1 MSELVKGYGA
11 EVVGRNEDGSIPV
24 IKCTHIVADTID
36 FPEYNEAMA
45 MMVPVIKPSW
55 INNSL
60 RRGRQAQIRPY
71 SPDPRLFFSE
81 VVLTCDEL
89 PINDSESIAGAVLAV
104 GGSESKDLGRLTT
117 HICALSIDGP
127 KARMALEKNLNCK
140 IVLPHWY
147 VITVLYCYSKFVFLT
162 HRRFDDCFRLGKRI
176 DEGPYLLP
184 NPEILTANPGDNVK
198 IPENKHLDG
207 ATTDRPDRPPHE
219 SDTGRQR
226 LTVFDKKKVAL
237 SRDLS
242 MSEAL
247 RKTITN
253 LIKDGGGEVVIK
265 VPDCD
270 WFVCQFRDGPEYI
283 KASHQ
288 GKTVGNLAWLY
299 HVIFRNQW
307 SDPLRRLLHYPVP
320 QWGMKDFKGLR
331 ITVSNY
337 GGEARTYL
345 MNLLKAAGAE
355 ATGAMKQDN
364 THLIT
369 ARKAGDKCEAAQE
382 WNIEMVNHLW
392 VEESYARCELQPL
405 TDPRYTHFP
414 PRTNLSEIIGQ
425 TWFDESKLRDM
436 YYPGGEDKDLDAA
449 ALHKKNVRKMV
460 QENALRHGPGAGVV
474 VGRQKHPEFDITED
488 NEDEYAEKT
497 AQKFGVP
504 APPKS
509 KTQAAATPVHPR
521 STRTGK
527 ENDTPSV
534 YSSTSRSAKASA
546 LNKLQTLA
554 PDIALY
560 EKERKRKSTGNTPFG
575 GKRAANLIEQEQE
588 KEREKKAQE
597 KSHRSSS
604 FTREES
610 EDAEAE
616 VEEERPTKKQK
627 TALPPVDMRIVLTG
641 YKDWSQNA
649 KKEDTDRVSL
659 VLFGV
664 LSINTGLLAN
674 TDQRKLRNM
683 GILIVQDN
691 AQCDYLA
698 APQILRTVKFLRTL
712 AKGPEVINSSFIND
726 CLEQGERVNVEAYRL
741 KDKEREKSFGV
752 NLEKSLKR
760 ARENK
765 GRLLWGVPI
774 YCTALIKG
782 GADSYQPIAEAN
794 GAIFKT
800 YNGRTTTIKATR
812 PEDDSQP
819 PEPVYLL
826 TSNSKT
832 EQNLW
837 PKFEQMARDGN
848 MVPRVVASDWLLKVA
863 MSQELAFDD
872 KYLADNFFKHKA

>member
-1 MSELVKGYGA
+1 MAAKDRASNLFAQCAIFFVPSSSLSGSTIDTLSNIVKGYGA
-11 EVVGRNEDGSIPV
+11 EVPSRDEDGSIPV
-24 IKCTHIVADTID
+24 VQCTHIVADTID
-36 FPEYNEAMA
+36 FPEYSEAMA
-45 MMVPVIKPSW
+45 MMVPVVKPAW
-55 INNSL
+55 INTSL
-60 RRGRQAQIRPY
+60 RKGRQAQIRPY

-89 PINDSESIAGAVLAV
+89 PVSDSEAIAGAVLAL

-127 KARMALEKNLNCK
+127 KARMALDRKLDCK
-140 IVLPHWY
+140 IVLPHW
-147 VITVLYCYSKFVFLT
+147 
-162 HRRFDDCFRLGKRI
+162 FDDCFRLGKRI

-184 NPEILTANPGDNVK
+184 NPEILTANPNDSVD

-207 ATTDRPDRPPHE
+207 ATTDTPDRPPFDY
-219 SDTGRQR
+219 SARGK

-237 SRDLS
+237 SRDLAIN
-242 MSEAL
+242 EAL
-247 RKTITN
+247 RKTLTD
-253 LIKDGGGEVVIK
+253 LIKNGGGQVVTK

-270 WFVCQFRDGPEYI
+270 WFICQFRDGPEYI
-283 KASHQ
+283 RASQH
-288 GKTVGNLAWLY
+288 GKVVGSLAWLY
-299 HVIFRNQW
+299 HLIFKNQW
-307 SDPLRRLLHYPVP
+307 TDPLHRLLHYPVP
-320 QWGMKDFKGLR
+320 QGGMKDFKGLR
-331 ITVSNY
+331 ITISNY

-382 WNIEMVNHLW
+382 WNIEMINHLW
-392 VEESYARCELQPL
+392 VEESYAKCELQPL
-405 TDPRYTHFP
+405 SDPRYTHFP

-436 YYPGGEDKDLDAA
+436 YYPGGDDQDLDTTARRRKDIR
-449 ALHKKNVRKMV
+449 KKV
-460 QENALRHGPGAGVV
+460 QDNALRHGPGAGIV

-488 NEDEYAEKT
+488 NEEEYAQKT
-497 AQKFGVP
+497 AEKFGVP

-509 KTQAAATPVHPR
+509 KAQTAATPVRPQT
-521 STRTGK
+521 SRTGK

-534 YSSTSRSAKASA
+534 YSSASRSAKASA
-546 LNKLQTLA
+546 LDKLHTLA
-554 PDIALY
+554 SDIALY
-560 EKERKRKSTGNTPFG
+560 EKERKRKSSGNTPFG

-597 KSHRSSS
+597 KNRRSSS
-604 FTREES
+604 LTRETTE
-610 EDAEAE
+610 EQEAD
-616 VEEERPTKKQK
+616 VEEERPAKKPK
-627 TALPPVDMRIVLTG
+627 TGLPPVDMRVVLTG
-641 YKDWSQNA
+641 YTRWSQNA
-649 KKEDTDRVSL
+649 KKEDTDR
-659 VLFGV
+659 
-664 LSINTGLLAN
+664 
-674 TDQRKLRNM
+674 RKLRNM

-698 APQILRTVKFLRTL
+698 APQILRTIKFLRTL
-712 AKGPEVINSSFIND
+712 AKGPEVINSSFIDD
-726 CLEQGERVNVEAYRL
+726 CLEQGERVDVAAYRL
-741 KDKEREKSFGV
+741 KDKEREKSYGV
-752 NLEKSLKR
+752 DLAKSLKR

-765 GRLLWGVPI
+765 GRLLWGVPL
-774 YCTALIKG
+774 YCTALIRG

-812 PEDDSQP
+812 PEDDSQT

-826 TSNSKT
+826 TSNSKS

-837 PKFEQMARDGN
+837 PKFEKMARDGN
-848 MVPRVVASDWLLKVA
+848 MMPRIVASDWLLKVA
-863 MSQELAFDD
+863 MSQELNFDD
-872 KYLADNFFKHKA
+872 KYLAVNFFKNKA